1 MSFLFYATLFLCL
14 IATAIFAIG
23 YFKGVTGAVADH
35 RAAADAPIPEEKDSN
50 YGLAILA
57 AVVAA
62 SAIIG
67 LVGVV
72 PEMIYAGPLL
82 AIVTATMNGV
92 AFFVDAK
99 A

>member
-1 MSFLFYATLFLCL
+1 MSFMFYTTLFLCTV
-14 IATAIFAIG
+14 ATIIFVAG
-23 YFKGVTGAVADH
+23 YFRGVTGAVADH
-35 RAAADAPIPEEKDSN
+35 RAEDKAPIPEEKDSN
-50 YGLAILA
+50 YGVAILA
-57 AVVAA
+57 AVVVA
-62 SAIIG
+62 STIIG

-92 AFFVDAK
+92 AFFADAK